1 MRFGILRSAIWRI
14 LRTTKSWP
22 TQDNGAA
29 DDDRVSSA
37 NRHLDLGEWCL
48 WVKFMEC
55 SYRFRLW
62 TKSEALPKYLP
73 RESVGFVAVRLSRQ
87 RHRNKLPFFIVQWTS
102 RKLRSNIMMN
112 TWIAWGSQF
121 VLPHLYLLSRF
132 WLWQLD
138 WVGQYRF
145 ADLAFS
151 TYFPLYLYSPID
163 IDSIE
168 MHLLSLQN
176 EWFPSCEKAGDHGL
190 NDIWRRLDRLNP
202 LPVMFQ
208 LVAPRYVSGAAAP
221 ALYLVLSGCHATLTG
236 APSFIP
242 YCGW

>member
-62 TKSEALPKYLP
+62 TKSEALLEYLP
-73 RESVGFVAVRLSRQ
+73 RDQSASLLSACLDRD
-87 RHRNKLPFFIVQWTS
+87 RNQLAFFIVQWTS

-112 TWIAWGSQF
+112 TWISGAPNRS
-121 VLPHLYLLSRF
+121 PHLYLLSRF
-132 WLWQLD
+132 WLWQLIESANTAG
-138 WVGQYRF
+138 WF
-145 ADLAFS
+145 PFS
-151 TYFPLYLYSPID
+151 TYFPLTLYRQSIS
-163 IDSIE
+163 IRSKCTCYRCKTSDS
-168 MHLLSLQN
+168 L
-176 EWFPSCEKAGDHGL
+176 A
-190 NDIWRRLDRLNP
+190 RRP
-202 LPVMFQ
+202 GTMV
-208 LVAPRYVSGAAAP
+208 
-221 ALYLVLSGCHATLTG
+221 
-236 APSFIP
+236 
-242 YCGW
+242 